1 MKKEKNFIQYL
12 FRWLLLVFLLFAFV
26 SVVFNV
32 LTYLREREY
41 YFEIIEEEQQNRINY
56 LSKNMNEELINL
68 KITANMMAEDEQV
81 LELYCKWDFAN
92 SFEKNDMLEKI
103 RERLMELDNQ
113 NSFVRESRL
122 YFPDKGIKIDRSGMY
137 LAENEA
143 DLFAGMYLEN
153 RLLSLNEGK
162 IYIIEVFPR
171 NYLKKIENIDDILS
185 IFIIELNSDQIRQ
198 ELQFSRMTDQD
209 ILFLVSP
216 EEDQIYVMTDLV
228 DMDEMRKTGNSNILK
243 MNGEKYHLMS
253 SDNNGDFFHL
263 YYLQDQGF
271 LHLIQQ
277 KMILSIF
284 LFIAVILLSIIFAF
298 LLFFR
303 KIFRP
308 LEVLLVD
315 AFGQIKRSNFSYR
328 IPLPGKGEVFRNLY
342 ENFNY
347 MAERIDV
354 LISRELKQQILI
366 NQANFKHL
374 QAQINPHFMYNSYF
388 LLYRLIKKR
397 DIEGSL
403 VVCEN
408 LGNFFQYITR
418 DSGDSKSLK
427 EEIRHARSYAVIQA
441 YRFQNK
447 IQIDFPELPEKYG
460 YVEVPRLIVQPLI
473 ENVFKYVVGDLDE
486 EEEVQLRVSYEEN
499 EEDLLVI
506 VENSGSISDE
516 MLKQIQTRIEQPE
529 EGAEVTALV
538 NINSRL
544 NLFFKQ
550 KSSLAIRKSSLGGLK
565 IILYLEL

>member
-56 LSKNMNEELINL
+56 LSKNMNEELTNL

-92 SFEKNDMLEKI
+92 SFEKNKMLERI
-103 RERLMELDNQ
+103 RERLMELDNL
-113 NSFVRESRL
+113 NSFVRESCL
-122 YFPDKGIKIDRSGMY
+122 YFPDKGIRIDRSGMY
-137 LAENEA
+137 SSEDEA

-153 RLLSLNEGK
+153 RLLSMNEGK
-162 IYIIEVFPR
+162 IYIIEAFPR
-171 NYLKKIENIDDILS
+171 NYLKKTESIDDILS
-185 IFIIELNSDQIRQ
+185 IFVIELNSDQIRQ
-198 ELQFSRMTDQD
+198 ELRFSRMTDQD
-209 ILFLVSP
+209 ILFLVCP
-216 EEDQIYVMTDLV
+216 EGDQIYVMTDPV
-228 DMDEMRKTGNSNILK
+228 EMDEIGKPENGNILK
-243 MNGEKYHLMS
+243 INGEKYHLMS

-263 YYLQDQGF
+263 YYLQDQEF

-277 KMILSIF
+277 KMVVSIF
-284 LFIAVILLSIIFAF
+284 LFVAVILLSIVFAL

-308 LEVLLVD
+308 LEILLVD

-328 IPLPGKGEVFRNLY
+328 IPLPGKGDVFRNLY

-354 LISRELKQQILI
+354 LVSRELKQQILI

-403 VVCEN
+403 AVCEN

-418 DSGDSKSLK
+418 DSGESKSLE
-427 EEIRHARSYAVIQA
+427 EEIRHARSYAVIQG

-499 EEDLLVI
+499 EENLLVI

-516 MLKQIQTRIEQPE
+516 MLKQIQNRIEQPE

-550 KSSLAIRKSSLGGLK
+550 KSSLTVSKSGLGGLK
-565 IILYLEL
+565 IILYLKL

>member
-12 FRWLLLVFLLFAFV
+12 FQWLLLVFLFFALV

-56 LSKNMNEELINL
+56 LSKNMNEELTKL

-103 RERLMELDNQ
+103 RGRLMELDNL

-418 DSGDSKSLK
+418 DSGDSKSLE

-565 IILYLEL
+565 IILYLKL

>member
-12 FRWLLLVFLLFAFV
+12 FQWLLLVFLLFALV

-56 LSKNMNEELINL
+56 LSKNMNEELTKL

-103 RERLMELDNQ
+103 RGRLMELDNL

-418 DSGDSKSLK
+418 DSGDSKSLE

-565 IILYLEL
+565 IILYLKL

>member
-277 KMILSIF
+277 KMVVSIF
-284 LFIAVILLSIIFAF
+284 LFVAVILLSIVFAL

-418 DSGDSKSLK
+418 DSGDSKSLE

-550 KSSLAIRKSSLGGLK
+550 KSSLTVSKSGLGGLK
-565 IILYLEL
+565 IILYLKL

>member
-216 EEDQIYVMTDLV
+216 EEDQIYVMTDPV

-374 QAQINPHFMYNSYF
+374 QDQINPHFMYNSYF

-418 DSGDSKSLK
+418 DSGDSKSLE

-550 KSSLAIRKSSLGGLK
+550 KSSLAVRKSSLGGLK
-565 IILYLEL
+565 IILYLKL

>member
-41 YFEIIEEEQQNRINY
+41 YFEIFEEEQQNRINY

-418 DSGDSKSLK
+418 DSGDSKSLE

-565 IILYLEL
+565 IILYLKL

>member
-12 FRWLLLVFLLFAFV
+12 FQWLLLVFLLFAFV

-263 YYLQDQGF
+263 YYLQDQEF

-418 DSGDSKSLK
+418 DSGDSKSLE

-565 IILYLEL
+565 IILYLKL

>member
-122 YFPDKGIKIDRSGMY
+122 YFPDKGIKIDRSRMY

-418 DSGDSKSLK
+418 DSGDSKSLE

-550 KSSLAIRKSSLGGLK
+550 KSSLAVRKSSLGGLK
-565 IILYLEL
+565 IILYLKL

>member
-12 FRWLLLVFLLFAFV
+12 FQWLLLVFLFFALV
-26 SVVFNV
+26 SVVFNI

-56 LSKNMNEELINL
+56 LSKNMNEELTNL
-68 KITANMMAEDEQV
+68 KITANMIAEDEQV

-92 SFEKNDMLEKI
+92 SFEKNKMLARI
-103 RERLMELDNQ
+103 RERLMELDNL
-113 NSFVRESRL
+113 NSFVRESCL
-122 YFPDKGIKIDRSGMY
+122 YFPDKGIRIDRSGMY
-137 LAENEA
+137 SSEDEA

-153 RLLSLNEGK
+153 RLLSMNEGK
-162 IYIIEVFPR
+162 IYIIEAFPR
-171 NYLKKIENIDDILS
+171 NYLKKTESIDDILS
-185 IFIIELNSDQIRQ
+185 IFVIELNSDQIRQ
-198 ELQFSRMTDQD
+198 ELRFSRMTDQD
-209 ILFLVSP
+209 ILFLVCP
-216 EEDQIYVMTDLV
+216 EGDQIYVMTDPV
-228 DMDEMRKTGNSNILK
+228 EMDEIGKPENGNILK
-243 MNGEKYHLMS
+243 INGEKYHLMS

-263 YYLQDQGF
+263 YYLQDQEF

-277 KMILSIF
+277 KMVVSIF
-284 LFIAVILLSIIFAF
+284 LFVAVILLSIVFAL

-308 LEVLLVD
+308 LEILLVD

-328 IPLPGKGEVFRNLY
+328 IPLPGKGDVFRNLY

-354 LISRELKQQILI
+354 LVSRELKQQILI

-403 VVCEN
+403 AVCEN

-418 DSGDSKSLK
+418 DSGESKSLE
-427 EEIRHARSYAVIQA
+427 EEIRHARSYAVIQG

-499 EEDLLVI
+499 EENLLVI

-516 MLKQIQTRIEQPE
+516 MLKQIQNRIEHPE

-550 KSSLAIRKSSLGGLK
+550 KSSLTVSKSGLGGLK
-565 IILYLEL
+565 IILYLKL

>member
-418 DSGDSKSLK
+418 DSGDSKSLE

-565 IILYLEL
+565 IILYLKL

>member
-277 KMILSIF
+277 KMVVSIF
-284 LFIAVILLSIIFAF
+284 LFVAVILLSIVFAL

-418 DSGDSKSLK
+418 DSGDSKSLE

-565 IILYLEL
+565 IILYLKL

>member
-403 VVCEN
+403 AVCEN

-418 DSGDSKSLK
+418 DSGESKSLE
-427 EEIRHARSYAVIQA
+427 EEIRHARSYAVIQG

-565 IILYLEL
+565 IILYLKL

>member
-12 FRWLLLVFLLFAFV
+12 FQWLLLVFLFFALV

-56 LSKNMNEELINL
+56 LSKNMNEELTKL

-418 DSGDSKSLK
+418 DSGDSKSLE

-565 IILYLEL
+565 IILYLKL

>member
-68 KITANMMAEDEQV
+68 KITANMMAEDKQV

-103 RERLMELDNQ
+103 RERLMELDNL
-113 NSFVRESRL
+113 NSFVRKSYL
-122 YFPDKGIKIDRSGMY
+122 YFPDKGIRIDRNGMY
-137 LAENEA
+137 SAEDEA
-143 DLFAGMYLEN
+143 DPFVGMYLEN
-153 RLLSLNEGK
+153 RLLAMNEDK
-162 IYIIEVFPR
+162 IYVIEAFPR
-171 NYLKKIENIDDILS
+171 NYLKEIESIDDILS
-185 IFIIELNSDQIRQ
+185 IFVIELNSDQIRQ
-198 ELQFSRMTDQD
+198 ELRFSRMTDQD
-209 ILFLVSP
+209 ILFLVHP
-216 EEDQIYVMTDLV
+216 EEDQIYVMTDPV
-228 DMDEMRKTGNSNILK
+228 DLDELGKLGNGNILK
-243 MNGEKYHLMS
+243 INGEKYHLMS

-284 LFIAVILLSIIFAF
+284 LFIVVILLSIIFAF

-354 LISRELKQQILI
+354 LVSRELKQQILI

-418 DSGDSKSLK
+418 DSGDSKSLE

-516 MLKQIQTRIEQPE
+516 MLKQIQNRIEYPE

-550 KSSLAIRKSSLGGLK
+550 KSSLAVSKSSLGGLK
-565 IILYLEL
+565 IILYLKL